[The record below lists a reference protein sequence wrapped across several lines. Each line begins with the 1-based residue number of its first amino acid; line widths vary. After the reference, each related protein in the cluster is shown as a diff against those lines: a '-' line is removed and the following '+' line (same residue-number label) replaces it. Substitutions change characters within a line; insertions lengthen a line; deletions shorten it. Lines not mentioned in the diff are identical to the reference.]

1 MSGLGCLRRRVLRLC
16 GCPPTQPAAFPAA
29 VRGRLGG
36 PRALSNTL
44 EQDRLACAVTDAWR
58 AVPDGAPLVPDVPSG
73 GHVALQAVGRK
84 PGSGGASCVRM
95 FGPSPSS
102 PHRRWSS
109 PRLLLAR
116 SESRTRSRETPEA
129 YQRDWTGLGWSP
141 RTASRQRTRST
152 LRHSYGISRA
162 ILDGSSPPANPA
174 SSSGLG
180 LAGSLSVW
188 PLDDDIRQSRFNAQL
203 PGHGGDRL
211 NDVFKAGS
219 HLGSTLVH
227 VGGSFATYTIGR
239 LVGKPN
245 VAELGRDLIRAQL
258 VTGGVTRLL
267 KHTVR
272 RTRPAS
278 SGSSRTSF
286 PSGHA
291 SGTFASATVLSR
303 HYGWKVGV
311 PAFALASYV
320 GASRVVDNSHF
331 LSDVVFG
338 AALGMTAGRAVT
350 FERGATRLQVSPMA
364 VPRGIGVL
372 VSLN

>member
-1 MSGLGCLRRRVLRLC
+1 MRANVWSIAILATSTLVLSASSAGAQRESDQVPRDSGS
-16 GCPPTQPAAFPAA
+16 
-29 VRGRLGG
+29 
-36 PRALSNTL
+36 LSEGL
-44 EQDRLACAVTDAWR
+44 D
-58 AVPDGAPLVPDVPSG
+58 
-73 GHVALQAVGRK
+73 
-84 PGSGGASCVRM
+84 
-95 FGPSPSS
+95 
-102 PHRRWSS
+102 
-109 PRLLLAR
+109 
-116 SESRTRSRETPEA
+116 RTRLVA
-129 YQRDWTGLGWSP
+129 Q
-141 RTASRQRTRST
+141 
-152 LRHSYGISRA
+152 
-162 ILDGSSPPANPA
+162 DGQPSEDQEHPPAFLRDIA
-174 SSSGLG
+174 GDFGRFFTTRESGVILGLG

-267 KHTVR
+267 KHTLR